1 MLRLDFFRF
10 LPPRLRNAL
19 PEIAWEDALQ
29 GIGMAMSSVASEKNR
44 ELLFIG
50 QSVLQTMTSLRVVSL
65 VFRGHDPLKITNIYL
80 QQEKIGK
87 N

>member
-1 MLRLDFFRF
+1 
-10 LPPRLRNAL
+10 
-19 PEIAWEDALQ
+19 
-29 GIGMAMSSVASEKNR
+29 MAMSSVASEKNR

-87 N
+87 KMILRENGGNGA

>member
-1 MLRLDFFRF
+1 M
-10 LPPRLRNAL
+10 

-65 VFRGHDPLKITNIYL
+65 VFREHDPLKITNIYL

-87 N
+87 KMILRENGGNGA

>member
-1 MLRLDFFRF
+1 
-10 LPPRLRNAL
+10 
-19 PEIAWEDALQ
+19 
-29 GIGMAMSSVASEKNR
+29 MAMSSVASEKNR

-80 QQEKIGK
+80 QQEKIAKKMILRENGG
-87 N
+87 NGA